1 MNDKVYAI
9 LKNSYEFDDINY
21 GDYYPCF
28 LSLNKNKVIEQFNSI
43 KEAEISS
50 FNNAIKYYKNF
61 IESHPERAEDFQ
73 IEENTDNQLT
83 IYLNNWCY
91 MWKLAEFELDKI
103 V

>member
-9 LKNSYEFDDINY
+9 LKNSYEFDDLNY

-43 KEAEISS
+43 KDAEISS
-50 FNNAIKYYKNF
+50 FNNAVKYYKDL
-61 IESHPERAEDFQ
+61 IEKYPNRKEDFQ
-73 IEENTDNQLT
+73 IAENTDNQLT

-91 MWKLAEFELDKI
+91 KWKLAEFELDKS